1 MKMKDWLYDLSENFY
16 VDLEDGEIVIL
27 PIEEDG

>member
-1 MKMKDWLYDLSENFY
+1 MKIKDWLYDLSENFY

>member
-1 MKMKDWLYDLSENFY
+1 MKIKDWLYDLSENFY

-27 PIEEDG
+27 PIEEE